1 MSGTTGTVPLQTVVA
16 DQLITAALWNAEFGN
31 VSTLLDASGC
41 GGHSGTDADTQI
53 QTAPYPGSVL
63 SKATSIA
70 GELERLRYQFAQILG
85 TDYWYKPAAT
95 NLTSVGNVVVP
106 VGGVIDYPVA
116 TAPSASWHLA
126 DGTAISRA
134 GYPALFA
141 LIGTT
146 FGVGN
151 GTTTFNLPD
160 YRDRMSIG
168 AGTTYAAAATGGAV
182 TSTVAI
188 TDPGHNH
195 TQNSHTHTM
204 GNHTHSTP
212 AHQHVLDYGSVV
224 NQLFVMGG
232 EIFSTDS
239 DGAPLSDS
247 LTASGGAHLNRH
259 GTTNQTKSGGGGGT
273 SGTPSTN
280 TSDATTPTN
289 NSNTTGITATN
300 PNLPPYLGMYKLI
313 RVL

>member
-31 VSTLLDASGC
+31 VSTLMDAAGC
-41 GGHSGTDADTQI
+41 GGHSGTDAETQI

-70 GELERLRYQFAQILG
+70 GEIERIRNQLAAILG

-95 NLTSVGNVVVP
+95 DLTSVGNVVVP
-106 VGGVIDYPVA
+106 VGGILDFPIA
-116 TAPSASWHLA
+116 TPPSSQWHLA

-134 GYPALFA
+134 AYPSLFT

-168 AGTTYAAAATGGAV
+168 AGTTYAAAATGGA
-182 TSTVAI
+182 STHTLTKAEIPTGLHTLTDPNHTHSITDPNHSHGV
-188 TDPGHNH
+188 TDPGHV
-195 TQNSHTHTM
+195 
-204 GNHTHSTP
+204 HSIS
-212 AHQHVLDYGSVV
+212 GKS
-224 NQLFVMGG
+224 
-232 EIFSTDS
+232 S
-239 DGAPLSDS
+239 GA
-247 LTASGGAHLNRH
+247 
-259 GTTNQTKSGGGGGT
+259 GTTVAMTLSATNQSQ
-273 SGTPSTN
+273 N
-280 TSDATTPTN
+280 TG
-289 NSNTTGITATN
+289 SNTTGVTVNSGSTGITGANSASSGVSLNDLAGGTSHSILN
-300 PNLPPYLGMYKLI
+300 PYLSMYKLI